1 LIDARTAQ
9 GEGAQAMSNP
19 FDDLLTSTA
28 EDGASVTHGV
38 LTNRQDERMEVEEL
52 MGAWLE
58 ERHECIELGMFVD
71 RARKLL
77 CRMVAEG
84 DLAAETKREAR
95 RLIRAMRAV
104 RRAGQYH

>member
-1 LIDARTAQ
+1 
-9 GEGAQAMSNP
+9 MSNP

-28 EDGASVTHGV
+28 EDGASALVGI
-38 LTNRQDERMEVEEL
+38 LANRQDQSAEVEEL
-52 MGAWLE
+52 MGAWSQ
-58 ERHECIELGMFVD
+58 ERRDCIELGMFIE

-84 DLAAETKREAR
+84 DLAAETEREAR

-104 RRAGQYH
+104 QRAGQYQ